1 MYRKALAIGGLAIN
15 KNLISYARFSRKW
28 FKLFM
33 VQHTQPHFL
42 FPVQMHAKWCRE
54 KTSQLNLY
62 LQDWLLD
69 PSSLTARLK
78 QHCQEFRVQVL
89 GQRIENCSSDE
100 SNEDIHAGEQVLVRE
115 VLLLC
120 DDIPQVFARSLL
132 PLRSLTGNEEQ
143 LAKLGEQ
150 SLGQVLFN
158 HPDLKR
164 KGIEVASFDQ
174 QSSVAELANYYNL
187 SVSEPL
193 WGRRS
198 VFVVDEKPLMVA
210 EIFLPNSFAYQ
221 EKQSVNEQ

>member
-1 MYRKALAIGGLAIN
+1 
-15 KNLISYARFSRKW
+15 
-28 FKLFM
+28 M
-33 VQHTQPHFL
+33 VQHSQPHLL
-42 FPVQMHAKWCRE
+42 FPVRMPAKWCRE

-89 GQRIENCSSDE
+89 GQSIEDCSLEE
-100 SNEDIHAGEQVLVRE
+100 SNDDILAGEQVLVRE
-115 VLLLC
+115 VLLFC
-120 DDIPQVFARSLL
+120 DDKPQVFARSLL

-174 QSSVAELANYYNL
+174 HSTVAELANYYEL
-187 SVSEPL
+187 AVIEPL

-210 EIFLPNSFAYQ
+210 EIFLPESFAYQ
-221 EKQSVNEQ
+221 QKKFANEQ

>member
-1 MYRKALAIGGLAIN
+1 
-15 KNLISYARFSRKW
+15 
-28 FKLFM
+28 M
-33 VQHTQPHFL
+33 VQHSQPHLL
-42 FPVQMHAKWCRE
+42 FPVRMPAKWCRE

-89 GQRIENCSSDE
+89 GQSIEDCSLEE
-100 SNEDIHAGEQVLVRE
+100 SNDDVLAGEQVLVRE
-115 VLLLC
+115 VLLFC
-120 DDIPQVFARSLL
+120 DDKPQVFARSLL

-158 HPDLKR
+158 SPSLER
-164 KGIEVASFDQ
+164 QAIEVAEFDQ
-174 QSSVAELANYYNL
+174 NSSVAQLAKDLALKVENN
-187 SVSEPL
+187 L

-198 VFVVDEKPLMVA
+198 IFVLENKPLMVA
-210 EIFLPNSFAYQ
+210 EVFLPEAFAYQ
-221 EKQSVNEQ
+221 PNTNLACKNG

>member
-1 MYRKALAIGGLAIN
+1 
-15 KNLISYARFSRKW
+15 
-28 FKLFM
+28 M
-33 VQHTQPHFL
+33 VENAQPHFL

-78 QHCQEFRVQVL
+78 QHCQKFRVLVL
-89 GQRIENCSSDE
+89 GQSIENCSQEE
-100 SNEDIHAGEQVLVRE
+100 SNADIIAGEKVLVRE
-115 VLLLC
+115 VLLFC
-120 DDIPQVFARSLL
+120 DDKPQVFARSLL

-143 LAKLGEQ
+143 LAQLGDQ

-164 KGIEVASFDQ
+164 KGIEVASFDKH
-174 QSSVAELANYYNL
+174 STVAELASYYEL

>member
-1 MYRKALAIGGLAIN
+1 
-15 KNLISYARFSRKW
+15 
-28 FKLFM
+28 M
-33 VQHTQPHFL
+33 VQKYMAEHAQPHHL

-78 QHCQEFRVQVL
+78 QHCQEFHVQVL
-89 GQRIENCSSDE
+89 GQRVENCSTAE
-100 SNEDIHAGEQVLVRE
+100 SNEDIVAGEEVLVRE
-115 VLLLC
+115 VLLFC
-120 DDIPQVFARSLL
+120 DNKPQVFARSLL
-132 PLRSLTGNEEQ
+132 PLHSLTGNEAQ

-150 SLGQVLFN
+150 SLGQILFN

-174 QSSVAELANYYNL
+174 QSTVAALANEYQLSVA
-187 SVSEPL
+187 EPL

-198 VFVVDEKPLMVA
+198 VFVVNDKPLMVA
-210 EIFLPNSFAYQ
+210 EVFLPNSFAYQ
-221 EKQSVNEQ
+221 KSH